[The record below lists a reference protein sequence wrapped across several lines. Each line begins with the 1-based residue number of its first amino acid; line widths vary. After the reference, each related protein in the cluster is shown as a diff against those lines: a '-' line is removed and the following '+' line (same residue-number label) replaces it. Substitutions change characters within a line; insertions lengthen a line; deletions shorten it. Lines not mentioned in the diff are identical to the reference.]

1 MEKLRFCFLI
11 DPLLIPKIMLR
22 LFIGAIIFF
31 LFLSNTFSQ
40 DKPDSIH
47 TALQKYYLEGRFQ
60 EGLQAC
66 QRLLTDTHHPPQVL
80 AYIKMQEG
88 LYLKDADQ
96 FKASYVAIDSARKV
110 LVRALDT
117 NTVFYCELLG
127 HCSYLAAAVVRWDES
142 EMLAKR
148 SLALAESLVGK
159 NHGLYAL
166 ALFHVGYINHHRRN
180 YAVADPYFQEAL
192 QMQVRLL
199 VKEHRDY
206 AQTLQILGS
215 FNMNQSKWAQAK
227 AYFEEALNLRLQI
240 FPSNHPRIIS
250 IYMSL
255 GIIHAQK
262 GELEQAEILF
272 KKSIQAA
279 TSLQDY
285 GLFAQ
290 YLAIFNL
297 MHSYI
302 SFGRINEVQELVIK
316 ILPLVERLQGKNH
329 SDYPMNLQVLALTY
343 QKQNK
348 FTEAEK
354 LMLEVLELRKKIL
367 GSNHPHYGESLGSLG
382 SLYLTSR
389 QWDKAVNLF
398 AEATHTMEK
407 IQGKSH
413 PDYGQNLFDWGIALY
428 QSGSKAE
435 GLSKA
440 QEAYELLK
448 GIYGSEHLSLVRI
461 EYRLAEILK
470 MEGQNQAVKALIKQ
484 SSSVQQKL
492 LLRAT
497 TYLPENDLE
506 TYTYEFSQ
514 DLARQFTL
522 LAPLT
527 AQASWEDQDGL
538 YYDGLLFYKGF
549 VAQQVFQLR
558 NFIRSQADTSLQAK
572 LNHWQQ
578 LQRQIGQEYAK
589 SINSRS
595 ANVQELEASAAELE
609 KELVQNARAFAQ
621 LRQEVHWSDIQK
633 HLKPK
638 EAAIEFFL
646 YQTKDGAE
654 RSYAAAILRPGWD
667 NPKVVQ
673 LGTSTALDQALGLT
687 LQSWLKGQRG
697 IEPVKADFSR
707 TIYELIWQ
715 PLDVLLQDVK
725 TIYYSPIGG
734 LNTLPLHAIP
744 TGKGKQLLMH
754 RYQLVLMNSTRTL
767 VDPVADQMD
776 KIKSAVLLGGV
787 NYDQSTNNKS
797 IPQTTNGAHLRSQMV
812 LQSVPNW
819 QDVSWGNLPGAAT
832 EVVEIEGLLKKQGV
846 KTTLLMDSSAT
857 EGQIKSLL
865 TKVKLAP
872 DLIHLATHGFAFRDT
887 LQRTGLHYS
896 ILHNP
901 LLRTGLVLAGANQ
914 HQANDAGAVEDGILT
929 AFEIKGFSLQGT
941 QLVVLS
947 ACDSGL
953 GEVRG
958 EEGVFGLPRAFKMA
972 GARNLLVSLW
982 AAKDAETAQFMSYF
996 YRSWIKGQSIRVAF
1010 WQTRAKMQKKY
1021 RDPRIWAGFVLWE

>member
-1 MEKLRFCFLI
+1 MNRFFKACFLC
-11 DPLLIPKIMLR
+11 LLSSQI
-22 LFIGAIIFF
+22 IGQT
-31 LFLSNTFSQ
+31 NE
-40 DKPDSIH
+40 DSI
-47 TALQKYYLEGRFQ
+47 QNKFNEYYLTGCFQ
-60 EGLQAC
+60 EGLTECAK
-66 QRLLTDTHHPPQVL
+66 VL
-80 AYIKMQEG
+80 EKPDQLSEKLSAFIKIKQG
-88 LYLKDADQ
+88 LFLKDADR
-96 FKASYVAIDSARKV
+96 FREAIPIFAQLETDLSAKGDTSSETY
-110 LVRALDT
+110 LELIQHYSFALSS
-117 NTVFYCELLG
+117 NTQ
-127 HCSYLAAAVVRWDES
+127 WD
-142 EMLAKR
+142 
-148 SLALAESLVGK
+148 LAEKFAEKALNACRIKFGVK
-159 NHGLYAL
+159 HPLYAL
-166 ALFHVGYINHHRRN
+166 AIFHLGYVYNHRRQ
-180 YAVADPYFQEAL
+180 YAKAEKLLLEAAAL
-192 QMQVRLL
+192 QKSILGE
-199 VKEHRDY
+199 KHRDY
-206 AQTLQILGS
+206 AQTIHFLGGINLNKAEFDLARQYYS
-215 FNMNQSKWAQAK
+215 SALAIRRQVFNCA
-227 AYFEEALNLRLQI
+227 
-240 FPSNHPRIIS
+240 HPRIAALI
-250 IYMSL
+250 MNL
-255 GIIHAQK
+255 GLTEAGQ
-262 GELEQAEILF
+262 GRLEEAEKWF
-272 KKSIQAA
+272 RSA
-279 TSLQDY
+279 
-285 GLFAQ
+285 
-290 YLAIFNL
+290 
-297 MHSYI
+297 
-302 SFGRINEVQELVIK
+302 VQELNLLGAFSWGTACTNNYNLANVLISLGRYAEARS
-316 ILPLVERLQGKNH
+316 ILIQNIDLTLKVRGADHPDNA
-329 SDYPMNLQVLALTY
+329 MNLQSIGLTY
-343 QKQNK
+343 QHEGRFPEAKQS
-348 FTEAEK
+348 FEDALILRER
-354 LMLEVLELRKKIL
+354 VLGKK
-367 GSNHPHYGESLGSLG
+367 HPHYAESLGTLANIAIEQ
-382 SLYLTSR
+382 R
-389 QWDKAVNLF
+389 DWN
-398 AEATHTMEK
+398 EATRKSEAATLCMQE
-407 IQGKSH
+407 IQGEAH
-413 PDYGQNLFDWGIALY
+413 PDYAQNLFNLGYAQFYAGQQDIGIKNAQAALSIL
-428 QSGSKAE
+428 QKALGVE
-435 GLSKA
+435 HPHFIRLQFNWAQMLKA
-440 QEAYELLK
+440 LGRFDEVFRQ
-448 GIYGSEHLSLVRI
+448 V
-461 EYRLAEILK
+461 
-470 MEGQNQAVKALIKQ
+470 QAV
-484 SSSVQQKL
+484 SVQQQKL
-492 LLRAT
+492 LLRAS

-514 DLARQFTL
+514 DLARQFSL
-522 LAPLT
+522 LAPMT

-558 NFIRSQADTSLQAK
+558 NFIRSQADTSLQTK
-572 LNHWQQ
+572 LNRWQQ
-578 LQRQIGQEYAK
+578 VHRQIGQEYAK
-589 SINSRS
+589 SISSRS
-595 ANVQELEASAAELE
+595 ANVQELEASAAALE
-609 KELVQNARAFAQ
+609 KELVQNARSFAQ

-687 LQSWLKGQRG
+687 LQSWLKDQRG
-697 IEPVKADFSR
+697 IEPVKANFPH

-715 PLDVLLQDVK
+715 PLEVFLQDVK

-754 RYQLVLMNSTRTL
+754 RYQLVLLNSTRTII
-767 VDPVADQMD
+767 DSATDQMD
-776 KIKSAVLLGGV
+776 KIRSAVLLGGV

-797 IPQTTNGAHLRSQMV
+797 ILQTTNGAHLRSQMA
-812 LQSVPNW
+812 LRSVPNW

-865 TKVKLAP
+865 TKGGLAP
-872 DLIHLATHGFAFRDT
+872 DLIHFATHGFAFRDT

-982 AAKDAETAQFMSYF
+982 AAKDAETAQFMGHF
-996 YRSWIKGQSIRVAF
+996 YRNWIKGLTIREAF
-1010 WQTRAKMQKKY
+1010 WQARAKMQKKY